1 MIQKIIP
8 MVFISMWSIFT
19 VKAAVQTMPVETFA
33 SLPDSSMVS
42 LSPNGKKLV
51 SLIRIA
57 NEHVNGVTV
66 EVTTLANGEKKQLL
80 SSDNS
85 KYFIRDLRWKD
96 NKTLLVT
103 AYFPSERDSN
113 IGGRGQVK
121 FKSRDFRLYI
131 LNTESGDINRPFT
144 RNFLKKFHFLPSN
157 LANVIDVLPD
167 DPEHILMSLPATS
180 AQFEQNVAIFSSEV
194 VYKVNISNKNNRVI
208 QPRLTGVYN
217 WQTDRQHNVRV
228 GSSFKDGIV
237 TTHIKDIDSGDWQE
251 LWPYKVFSEDE
262 VNVKGFGQNPNELY
276 ISAYHNKRKA
286 IFKVNLKDPKLK
298 RELIYAHD
306 FYDVNGGLL
315 YSKTAKK
322 VIGLGS
328 YEEGGTVFFD
338 SDLQTIQTSINK
350 SLTNTA
356 NYIYSLTDDM
366 QSYIVYSTGDTE
378 SGTYYLGQRKPTKL
392 SAIKYRYN
400 NLPPQA
406 LVKVQEYTYK
416 ARDGLK
422 IQGYLALPHGEVKN
436 NLPTIVFPHG
446 GPQARDSK
454 AFDYWMQFFASKGY
468 AVLQMNFRGSDGQ
481 GIIHRSAGLKNWGK
495 EMQDDIEDG
504 AKQLIA
510 DGISNANKICIA
522 GASYGGYA
530 ALMGAVKTPGF
541 YQCAIS
547 IAGVSSVYDLVR
559 DNRNFLASYN
569 VVEAQIGSMGSHLH
583 AISPVTR
590 AKEIKVPVLLVHGD
604 SDRQVNV
611 KHSRNMRDEL
621 EKSGKEFTYVELV
634 NEDHYLANEMNRLA
648 TFNAMSEF
656 LDEHLPVDTHK

>member
-1 MIQKIIP
+1 M
-8 MVFISMWSIFT
+8 SSIFT
-19 VKAAVQTMPVETFA
+19 VKATAQTIPVATFA
-33 SLPDSSMVS
+33 SLPDSAMVS

-51 SLIRIA
+51 SLTRVA
-57 NEHVNGVTV
+57 NEHINGVTV
-66 EVTTLANGEKKQLL
+66 EVTELKSGNKKQLL
-80 SSDNS
+80 SSDNN

-113 IGGRGQVK
+113 INGRGQVK

-131 LNTESGDINRPFT
+131 LNTESGEVNRPFT

-157 LANVIDVLPD
+157 LANIVDILPD
-167 DPEHILMSLPATS
+167 EPEHILMSLPART
-180 AQFEQNVAIFSSEV
+180 AQFEQNRVTFNSSV
-194 VYKVNISNKNNRVI
+194 VYKVDITNKTNRVI
-208 QPRLTGVYN
+208 QAGLKGVYN
-217 WQTDRQHNVRV
+217 WQTDRQHNVRI
-228 GSSFKDGIV
+228 GTSFKNGIV
-237 TTHIKDIDSGDWQE
+237 TTHVKNIDSGDWQA

-262 VNVKGFGQNPNELY
+262 VNVKGFGQDPNELY

-286 IFKVNLKDPKLK
+286 IFKVNLADPKLT
-298 RELIYAHD
+298 REIVHAHD
-306 FYDVNGGLL
+306 FYDVDGGLL

-322 VIGLGS
+322 VIGLSSNDGDM
-328 YEEGGTVFFD
+328 VFFEA
-338 SDLQTIQTSINK
+338 DLRSIKKSINK
-350 SLTNTA
+350 SLAKTV
-356 NYIYSLTDDM
+356 NYIYSIADDM

-378 SGTYYLGQRKPTKL
+378 SGTYYLGQRNPTKL

-400 NLPPQA
+400 NLPPKD
-406 LVKVQEYTYK
+406 LVKVQEYSYK
-416 ARDGLK
+416 ARDGLT
-422 IQGYLALPHGEVKN
+422 IQGYLALPHGQVKN

-454 AFDYWMQFFASKGY
+454 AFDYWVQFFASKGY

-510 DGISNANKICIA
+510 DGITDANQICIA

-530 ALMGAVKTPGF
+530 ALMGVVKTPNF

-559 DNRNFLASYN
+559 DNRRFWASYN
-569 VVEAQIGSMGSHLH
+569 VVEEQVGSMGSHLH

-621 EKSGKEFTYVELV
+621 KKSGKKYTYVELL
-634 NEDHYLANEMNRLA
+634 NEDHYLANETNRLT
-648 TFNAMSEF
+648 TFNAMSDF
-656 LDEHLPVDTHK
+656 LDEHLPVNIEE